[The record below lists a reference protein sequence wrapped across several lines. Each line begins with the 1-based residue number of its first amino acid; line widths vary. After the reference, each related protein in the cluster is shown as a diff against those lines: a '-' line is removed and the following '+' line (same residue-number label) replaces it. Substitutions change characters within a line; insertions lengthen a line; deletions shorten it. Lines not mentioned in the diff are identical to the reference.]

1 MSLAPILS
9 LAEVHVTASLSQHFT
24 AYVGI
29 DWADT
34 KHYICLQGGNED
46 HRQFD
51 CIPYE
56 VDCIDEWA
64 RHCTDAS
71 VALSQYLWSWP
82 KDQLSQPC

>member
-1 MSLAPILS
+1 MSLADILS

-24 AYVGI
+24 VYVGI

-34 KHYICLQGGNED
+34 KQDIYLQAGDDN

-51 CIPYE
+51 CIPHQ

-64 RHCTDAS
+64 
-71 VALSQYLWSWP
+71 
-82 KDQLSQPC
+82 KG